1 MAGLDWN
8 AIEAEA
14 TANNFKQYANNGEH
28 TVKVASIEGKD
39 NGSGWFEMQFE
50 ESDVKYPKLSVAFF
64 GDGKVNFRAHYYKE
78 IMKLLGASE
87 ENARKAV
94 EACEGKSSRDEVFKT
109 YVDAFSRLAKKH
121 PQIKIEVRDQ
131 YDRNGQPVRSAQG
144 TIYGES
150 VFTKDSGLQFKSNG
164 ASSADAQS
172 ENSDPLAGAEKV
184 DLSEEEFPFN

>member
-1 MAGLDWN
+1 MALDWN
-8 AIEAEA
+8 TIEAEA
-14 TANNFKQYANNGEH
+14 AANNFKQYANNGEH

-39 NGSGWFEMQFE
+39 NGNGWFEMQFE
-50 ESDVKYPKLSVAFF
+50 EAEVKYPKLSVAFF
-64 GDGKVNFRAHYYKE
+64 NDDKVNFRAHYYKE

-87 ENARKAV
+87 DNARKAV
-94 EACEGKSSRDEVFKT
+94 EACEGKSSRNEVFKT

-150 VFTKDSGLQFKSNG
+150 VFAKDSGLQFKSNG
-164 ASSADAQS
+164 ATAETATT
-172 ENSDPLAGAEKV
+172 EDPLAGAEEI
-184 DLSEEEFPFN
+184 DLSEEQFPF

>member
-1 MAGLDWN
+1 MATLNWD

-14 TANNFKQYANNGEH
+14 TSNNFKQYANNGEH

-87 ENARKAV
+87 DNARKAV
-94 EACEGKSSRDEVFKT
+94 DACEGKSSRDEVFKT

-150 VFTKDSGLQFKSNG
+150 VFAKDSGLQFKSNAPAKTSRSG
-164 ASSADAQS
+164 D
-172 ENSDPLAGAEKV
+172 DPLSGAEEV
-184 DLSEEEFPFN
+184 DLSDDQLPF

>member
-1 MAGLDWN
+1 MAGLDWE

-14 TANNFKQYANNGEH
+14 TANNFKSYANNGEH

-50 ESDVKYPKLSVAFF
+50 ETEVKYPKLSVAFF
-64 GDGKVNFRAHYYKE
+64 SDDKVNFRAHYYKE
-78 IMKLLGASE
+78 IMKLLGAGE
-87 ENARKAV
+87 DNARKAV
-94 EACEGKSSRDEVFKT
+94 DVCEGKSSRDEVFKT
-109 YVDAFSRLAKKH
+109 YVDVFSRLAKKH

-150 VFTKDSGLQFKSNG
+150 VFTKDSGLQFKSKG
-164 ASSADAQS
+164 TQASADVQS
-172 ENSDPLAGAEKV
+172 ENSDPLAGAEQV
-184 DLSEEEFPFN
+184 DLGDIPF

>member
-1 MAGLDWN
+1 MTTLNWD
-8 AIEAEA
+8 AIEAES
-14 TANNFKQYANNGEH
+14 TSNNFKQYANNGEH

-39 NGSGWFEMQFE
+39 NGNGWFEMQFE

-87 ENARKAV
+87 DNARKAV
-94 EACEGKSSRDEVFKT
+94 DACEGKSSRDEVFKT

-150 VFTKDSGLQFKSNG
+150 VFAKDSGLQFKSNAPAK
-164 ASSADAQS
+164 ASRSG
-172 ENSDPLAGAEKV
+172 EDPLFGAEEV
-184 DLSEEEFPFN
+184 DLSDDQLPF